1 MSQNPTK
8 AADNAFCIARKNAA
22 AWSEALNSREGAS
35 ELLCIDRTRIARI
48 ELGSLIPYPEEV
60 LLMADGY
67 NAPELLNHYC
77 STLCPIGCR
86 TQQKLDVAGL
96 DRLVVKLVSAFRKD
110 DSLGDILL
118 DITEGRRD
126 IQRGNAAAGACSFTA
141 GSSGKDHRRAENSGH
156 RKIFRKARKRHER
169 TTNHTMSFAKK
180 CQDVALSKRILQK
193 RLEGDHLMFQ
203 IV

>member
-22 AWSEALNSREGAS
+22 AWSETLNSREGAS

-118 DITEGRRD
+118 DITEDGV
-126 IQRGNAAAGACSFTA
+126 ISKEEMPQLE
-141 GSSGKDHRRAENSGH
+141 H
-156 RKIFRKARKRHER
+156 
-169 TTNHTMSFAKK
+169 
-180 CQDVALSKRILQK
+180 VLSQLN
-193 RLEGDHLMFQ
+193 RLEKIIGELKLWAQ
-203 IV
+203 KNIQESEETS